1 MAENKIYATFFGN
14 DEYPVEWANEEEKKL
29 MWWYDDLHCPNPLS
43 PMYFSVGGWW
53 GPTCAYFY
61 KRFGYVG
68 GKDWIGK
75 LINGYLYTA
84 VVPPTL
90 PEDLQEGHLAY
101 YGNVMPYYAENFL
114 DKWDNEYVPEL
125 VDMANKMIDFDFE
138 NESLPA
144 AMFHLEDC
152 LDWQER
158 AFRIHWIMNYAQA
171 QASGEFQA
179 IYEEAVGPI
188 DEDYSLITVSP
199 DDKNWDSLRDAWKIK
214 EKICASAGMK
224 AFWEAETAKD
234 IMATLEDQPGGAELK
249 KDIDDYLDV
258 YGWKPLWTHEYT
270 GKIWKEDPTP
280 VYEAIKSYVISDY
293 DYPSQIE
300 ANHKSQQGAID
311 RARARIEDEDLREDF
326 EKKLALNLKM
336 LPLTPNHHFYI
347 DQSIYAHMRIMF
359 LGIGEKLVK
368 LGKLDDREDIFML
381 TYDELRAGA
390 FSDLDLKA
398 RAAAARAKMAED
410 AKKPPRYW
418 YGTVD
423 HWHLYEE
430 IYKQILWGYP
440 DVFYKSQELE
450 KAQDEGDTIKA
461 ISGSAGVVEG
471 PARVVKSPAEFD
483 QLQPEDIMVCQM
495 TNPGWII
502 AFSKIAGLVTD
513 TGGALSH
520 PAVVSREFG
529 IPCVCGCVN
538 ATFRI
543 KTGDKIRVDGD
554 NGVVEIL
561 ERA

>member
-68 GKDWIGK
+68 GKDWVGK

-84 VVPPTL
+84 VVPPTTA
-90 PEDLQEGHLAY
+90 PELVDGHLAY
-101 YGNVMPYYAENFL
+101 YGNVMPYYADTFIE
-114 DKWDNEYVPEL
+114 KWDNEYVPEL
-125 VDMANKMIDFDFE
+125 VEMADKMVNFDFE
-138 NESLPA
+138 NESLA
-144 AMFHLEDC
+144 SAMVHLEDC

-158 AFRIHWIMNYAQA
+158 AFRIHWILNYAQA

-214 EKICASAGMK
+214 EDICASAGMK
-224 AFWEAETAKD
+224 AFWEAENAKD
-234 IMATLEDQPGGAELK
+234 IMAILEDQPGGAELK
-249 KDIDDYLDV
+249 KQIDDYVDV

-280 VYEAIKSYVISDY
+280 VYEAIKNYVITDY
-293 DYPSQIE
+293 DYPSQIAANNNSQKE
-300 ANHKSQQGAID
+300 AIE
-311 RARARIEDEDLREDF
+311 RARARIEDEDLREEF

-368 LGKLDDREDIFML
+368 LGKLDDKEDIFML

-398 RAAAARAKMAED
+398 IAAKARAKMAED

-440 DVFYKSQELE
+440 DVFYKSLELE

-538 ATFRI
+538 ATYRI

-554 NGVVEIL
+554 NGIVEIL